1 MGEYKIFWQFL
12 VSWFF
17 GFWFFE
23 ALQKV
28 KMKNDVGYLNLHQK
42 VPIWTLFE
50 PYFTISLKIEFTPS
64 WVFKCP
70 FKVYVSIYILHSYIS
85 GCYVGIDSHFIFS
98 ILPFVW
104 VNNTLTSCQTFCWL
118 GNITGWCCGGR
129 MWLNFVGTAN
139 IPSWFP
145 DLIIVITVQC

>member
-1 MGEYKIFWQFL
+1 MRNK
-12 VSWFF
+12 FF
-17 GFWFFE
+17 F
-23 ALQKV
+23 
-28 KMKNDVGYLNLHQK
+28 N
-42 VPIWTLFE
+42 
-50 PYFTISLKIEFTPS
+50 SLKVSYFSVVIWSLGT
-64 WVFKCP
+64 VVK
-70 FKVYVSIYILHSYIS
+70 FKVYISIYILHSYIS

-145 DLIIVITVQC
+145 DLIIVITVQCTMCFYWGPDVPLIFFDYFLLILPPTTMGDQCWCNIW